1 MRFFLVVAIIFMS
14 SIFSAW
20 AENTLE
26 KSQQLNEV
34 RTDINDVNQSME
46 KIDDKR
52 DDVSKQLKNIE
63 KEYGEVA
70 NTLRSLS
77 SNINTKWRRLKE
89 IRREIRSRQ
98 STLKEESHEL
108 EGQIKA
114 TFIMGQKEKLKLL
127 LNQQDSKLA
136 SRMLMYYRYL
146 NNARLTL
153 VVAIKEH
160 IAVLTELQQEK
171 SGQSKQLKENSSF
184 KKHQQKKLIKTRNK
198 RKVLLVK
205 LNKDFTLQTQ
215 KLNHL
220 KTNEKQL
227 ETLIMSLGAGQGK
240 TPASQERTKIKAV
253 SEKTAKI
260 SQDGSF
266 KKYQGTLAWPLKGK
280 ILKQFDSERDDG
292 RWDGVLISAA
302 EGREIQAI
310 AKGRVIYADWLRGYG
325 LLVII
330 DHGSDY
336 MSLYA
341 FNQSLSSKVGDRVK
355 AGKIIAAA
363 GKSGGR
369 KEIGLYF
376 GIRYKGKSVNPA
388 HWCRKI
394 QNGYAG

>member
-1 MRFFLVVAIIFMS
+1 MRFLLIVALIS
-14 SIFSAW
+14 VNSLSISW
-20 AENTLE
+20 AENSFD
-26 KSQQLNEV
+26 KSEQLNEV
-34 RTDINDVNQSME
+34 RTTINDVNQSME
-46 KIDDKR
+46 NIDDKR
-52 DDVSKQLKNIE
+52 DGVSKQLRDIE

-77 SNINTKWRRLKE
+77 SNIDTKWRRLKE
-89 IRREIRSRQ
+89 IRREIKARQ
-98 STLKEESHEL
+98 VTLKKESHDL

-146 NNARLTL
+146 NDARLTR
-153 VVAIKEH
+153 VIAIKEH

-171 SGQSKQLKENSSF
+171 SGESKQLKVNSSF

-205 LNKDFTLQTQ
+205 LNKDFTLKTQ
-215 KLNHL
+215 QLNHL
-220 KTNEKQL
+220 KSNEKQL
-227 ETLIMSLGAGQGK
+227 ETLITSLGASPEK
-240 TPASQERTKIKAV
+240 MPKSQSLTKIKTV
-253 SEKTAKI
+253 SKKTAKI
-260 SQDGSF
+260 TQESSF

-280 ILKQFDSERDDG
+280 ILKQFDSERADG
-292 RWDGVLISAA
+292 RWDGILISAD
-302 EGREIQAI
+302 EGREVRAI
-310 AKGRVIYADWLRGYG
+310 STGQVIYADWLQGYG
-325 LLVII
+325 LLIII

-341 FNQSLSSKVGDRVK
+341 FNQSLSRKVGDKIK
-355 AGKIIAAA
+355 AGTVIATA

>member
-1 MRFFLVVAIIFMS
+1 MRFFLMVAFIFVS
-14 SIFSAW
+14 SQSLSW
-20 AENTLE
+20 AENALE
-26 KSQQLNEV
+26 NRQQLNEV
-34 RTDINDVNQSME
+34 RTDINDVHQSME

-52 DDVSKQLKNIE
+52 DDVSKQLRDIE
-63 KEYGEVA
+63 KEYGKVA
-70 NTLRSLS
+70 NSLRSLS

-89 IRREIRSRQ
+89 IRRDIKFRQ
-98 STLKEESHEL
+98 ITLKKESHEL

-146 NNARLTL
+146 NEARLRR

-184 KKHQQKKLIKTRNK
+184 KKQQQQRLIKTRNK

-205 LNKDFTLQTQ
+205 LNKDFTLKTQ
-215 KLNHL
+215 QLNHL
-220 KTNEKQL
+220 KSNEKEL
-227 ETLIMSLGAGQGK
+227 EALITSLS
-240 TPASQERTKIKAV
+240 ASQGDLSLTSNFTKIKTV
-253 SEKTAKI
+253 SKKTAKI
-260 SQDGSF
+260 SLKDSF

-280 ILKQFDSERDDG
+280 ILKQFDSERNDG
-292 RWDGVLISAA
+292 RWDGVLISAT
-302 EGREIQAI
+302 EGSDIQAI
-310 AKGRVIYADWLRGYG
+310 AKGKIIYADWLRGYG

-330 DHGSDY
+330 DHHSGY

-341 FNQSLSSKVGDRVK
+341 FNQSLSRKVGDTVK
-355 AGKIIAAA
+355 AGTIIAAA